1 MVALLLASPAY
12 AQTVVTGR
20 TLDAHP
26 TSLAFDAAGTA
37 VASWSGLQGPGG
49 GEALRFVA
57 VAKRT
62 PGAAWH
68 PAPALPAT
76 ITSHS
81 VALERSSRIAL
92 ATTRETP
99 LSRNRSRT
107 SVVVNMATTRVLQF
121 APPVMMDS
129 GPARRV
135 TFEGPRST
143 LALPKV
149 AFVPGS
155 SAFVAWQRTYPRAR
169 AGVWLGGVRRFNRKI
184 RPRLMGRHGGEP
196 FLAFAADDSGVLA
209 WRRGRRV
216 IARLRT
222 PAGRWTRAETAA
234 TVPSGAQIEHV
245 DLAVGPGRRSLIGVV
260 ATRRTA
266 AGVRVQATVHSRIAG
281 VGWRSGV
288 LGDFAFRAS
297 AANGHVSAGL
307 RALPLF
313 TSDGRMLVAWPRPAG
328 DRIRVSVTDLVP
340 EPGGIG
346 TGPPIDVSDP
356 AFDASPED
364 VAAGPGGRVAVAWF
378 DLGDGRGSPSLS
390 EIDATGAVTTT
401 PRLATERALVGT
413 QVAYDPTSG
422 RPAVIWSQGN
432 PAAGHQIVSMP

>member
-1 MVALLLASPAY
+1 MTDPLTGMDPVPLAPPARPIE
-12 AQTVVTGR
+12 G
-20 TLDAHP
+20 D
-26 TSLAFDAAGTA
+26 
-37 VASWSGLQGPGG
+37 
-49 GEALRFVA
+49 
-57 VAKRT
+57 
-62 PGAAWH
+62 
-68 PAPALPAT
+68 
-76 ITSHS
+76 SHAEMIPPL
-81 VALERSSRIAL
+81 VAL

-121 APPVMMDS
+121 ARPVRMDS

-135 TFEGPRST
+135 TSEGPQST

-149 AFVPGS
+149 AFVPGF
-155 SAFVAWQRTYPRAR
+155 SAFVAWQHTYPRAR

-184 RPRLMGRHGGEP
+184 RPRLMGRRGGEP

-234 TVPSGAQIEHV
+234 TVPSWAQIERV

-266 AGVRVQATVHSRIAG
+266 AGIRVKATVHSRIAG

-288 LGDFAFRAS
+288 LGDFAFQAS

-313 TSDGRMLVAWPRPAG
+313 TSDGRMLVAWPRPAN

-346 TGPPIDVSDP
+346 TGPPIIT
-356 AFDASPED
+356 
-364 VAAGPGGRVAVAWF
+364 R
-378 DLGDGRGSPSLS
+378 LGLQT
-390 EIDATGAVTTT
+390 ACKQKYLT
-401 PRLATERALVGT
+401 P
-413 QVAYDPTSG
+413 
-422 RPAVIWSQGN
+422 
-432 PAAGHQIVSMP
+432 